1 MVQVRSLALK
11 AVVVLIKDGDHMCS
25 LLSQAGFVK
34 TLALQVSA
42 RGVAVVDA
50 DDVHYLIIL
59 TQICEVDNSRY
70 EDVVVIG
77 ALPRILAIFRQNL
90 VDQSFL
96 LPSES
101 EVQRRCF
108 RFLEKVAGKPL
119 LRHPAFESGEQLLL
133 DILDMPHS
141 RSKLQAM
148 TILGALMQDL
158 NNQRTWLSSVP
169 TATRRLCNHIQNQG
183 PALRLKV
190 LEILLSLASLPHNVA
205 DMVTIPNLMDVLVAV
220 MERACKMEDR
230 AAGFA
235 LLAICAKVIF
245 HRATPLLAYTQ
256 LTHVGPPCTLPL
268 PTDPAVI
275 PNRNAVPPC
284 VCGARFRPQPRPGS
298 SRARTAV

>member
-96 LPSES
+96 LP
-101 EVQRRCF
+101 
-108 RFLEKVAGKPL
+108 
-119 LRHPAFESGEQLLL
+119 
-133 DILDMPHS
+133 
-141 RSKLQAM
+141 
-148 TILGALMQDL
+148 
-158 NNQRTWLSSVP
+158 
-169 TATRRLCNHIQNQG
+169 
-183 PALRLKV
+183 
-190 LEILLSLASLPHNVA
+190 
-205 DMVTIPNLMDVLVAV
+205 
-220 MERACKMEDR
+220 
-230 AAGFA
+230 
-235 LLAICAKVIF
+235 
-245 HRATPLLAYTQ
+245 
-256 LTHVGPPCTLPL
+256 
-268 PTDPAVI
+268 
-275 PNRNAVPPC
+275 
-284 VCGARFRPQPRPGS
+284 
-298 SRARTAV
+298 